1 MVRRSIS
8 VNLQKGDTI
17 CKEGIMM
24 VDIQTP
30 KTLLMVVKKQW
41 LVESITSLGSG
52 YLTHLTYQ
60 NEFIDPAVLADIR
73 SNQGFSKVLGEIIFL
88 DQNSNQPIAEVEMAE
103 VNDFNTFIRFDFR
116 LLEVSPFIRRKCKLL
131 ASNYLCY
138 YQQSSV

>member
-1 MVRRSIS
+1 
-8 VNLQKGDTI
+8 
-17 CKEGIMM
+17 M